1 MYQKHI
7 TICNLYYELKFKQ
20 GCALAEPGVPWRLTL
35 ICSWVTRKSEIFHT
49 NQMLGSL
56 DFTGAEDWAPFNGAQ
71 LWQIRKPTG
80 FILISYVLS
89 SSLKEQPSEQ
99 KIHTSGKCLCYS

>member
-49 NQMLGSL
+49 NHMLGSL

-89 SSLKEQPSEQ
+89 SSLKSLT
-99 KIHTSGKCLCYS
+99 KTHYCF